1 MNLKI
6 ALLLFFLFFA
16 SAVTIALVNIGALP
30 SHFKATFLNAGFSV
44 VQPTGG
50 EEIDNPVA
58 PC

>member
-6 ALLLFFLFFA
+6 ALLLFLLLFA
-16 SAVTIALVNIGALP
+16 SAVTIVLVNIGVLL
-30 SHFKATFLNAGFSV
+30 SNFKATFLNAGFSD

-50 EEIDNPVA
+50 EEIDNPIA